1 MRVDLRQ
8 VNLLQADLS
17 QVRHFAIESGRILM
31 RGDADDD
38 EWDRS
43 SYGDDEEDDYGDDL
57 EEEPTRD
64 CPYCGFEMLEV
75 CIQCPSCGQYL
86 SQEDS
91 YERRHPLWIVA
102 AAVLCLVAVLFW
114 LIV

>member
-1 MRVDLRQ
+1 
-8 VNLLQADLS
+8 
-17 QVRHFAIESGRILM
+17 M

-38 EWDRS
+38 EWDSS
-43 SYGDDEEDDYGDDL
+43 SYGDDDDYGDDQ

-86 SQEDS
+86 SKEEF
-91 YERRHPLWIVA
+91 YERSQPRWVILA
-102 AAVLCLVAVLFW
+102 AILCLVAIFFW
-114 LIV
+114 LMV